1 MLNDEGPNFAI
12 MLLIEVLQILVTHIM
27 CYCLQR
33 GINIGQFC
41 KEFNERT
48 KEIKKGVPIPTRI
61 TVNVSCCVYSQC
73 YCIEC
78 VIVSMDYT
86 TNRERF
92 AGLNICGF
100 SPMKFFAEIL
110 SWCIGHQCSLLT

>member
-1 MLNDEGPNFAI
+1 MLLSLNDEGPNFVI

-61 TVNVSCCVYSQC
+61 TVNVSCCVCSHC
-73 YCIEC
+73 YCVEC
-78 VIVSMDYT
+78 VIVSMDYDI
-86 TNRERF
+86 
-92 AGLNICGF
+92 LPIVHV
-100 SPMKFFAEIL
+100 MLIL
-110 SWCIGHQCSLLT
+110 SHLFI

>member
-1 MLNDEGPNFAI
+1 
-12 MLLIEVLQILVTHIM
+12 MLLIEVLQIILVTHIM

-73 YCIEC
+73 YCVEC
-78 VIVSMDYT
+78 VIVCMVYIIKPTSYM
-86 TNRERF
+86 
-92 AGLNICGF
+92 
-100 SPMKFFAEIL
+100 
-110 SWCIGHQCSLLT
+110 